1 LEYRI
6 DNQDKRLDR
15 YWICPK
21 AKEQFEMLR
30 TPIVFRLIA
39 AMAICLLSAR
49 GFAAPIVAGQ
59 TIAVPAEADPTGGV
73 VQAGT
78 GVAVP
83 FASPAGPGQFSGTLT
98 TSVISGDPSNA
109 LGGLT
114 FTYRLTNDAVS
125 LAALERMT
133 NLNFTGFL
141 TDVSYQTPA
150 GVAPTS
156 VDRDA
161 SASTIGWNFSAL
173 GKGVIPPGSASA
185 LLVIQTNAHAFAP
198 IDANVIDGSIGVAA
212 SFGPVVPEPASLTLL
227 GISMLSVGALSQ
239 RRKRR

>member
-1 LEYRI
+1 VI
-6 DNQDKRLDR
+6 
-15 YWICPK
+15 P
-21 AKEQFEMLR
+21 A
-30 TPIVFRLIA
+30 V
-39 AMAICLLSAR
+39 AICLLCAR
-49 GFAAPIVAGQ
+49 GFAATLIPGATIVA
-59 TIAVPAEADPTGGV
+59 PAEPDPTGGI

-98 TSVISGDPSNA
+98 TTVISGDPSNP

-114 FTYRLTNDAVS
+114 FTYRITNDAVS

-133 NLNFTGFL
+133 SLDFTGFL

-150 GVAPTS
+150 AGVVPTS

-161 SASTIGWNFSAL
+161 SGSTVGWSFSPL
-173 GKGVIPPGSASA
+173 GAGVIPAGGASA
-185 LLVIQTNAHAFAP
+185 LVVVQTNAQFFAP
-198 IDANVIDGSIGVAA
+198 AAANLIDGSIGVAA
-212 SFGPVVPEPASLTLL
+212 SFGPAVPEPASLVLL
-227 GISMLSVGALSQ
+227 GIGLLSAGSLSQ